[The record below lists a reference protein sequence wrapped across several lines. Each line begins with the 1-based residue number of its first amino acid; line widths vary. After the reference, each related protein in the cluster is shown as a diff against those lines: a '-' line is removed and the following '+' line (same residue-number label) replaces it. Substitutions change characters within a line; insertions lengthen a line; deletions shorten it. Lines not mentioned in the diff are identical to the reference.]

1 MQYSGHLTNHS
12 AVFLSLD
19 QSQFSILVTLP
30 IKLILPIFSVY
41 FESMPYRLSEET
53 GLIDYEML
61 EVKAKLYCTVLYT
74 VLY

>member
-1 MQYSGHLTNHS
+1 M
-12 AVFLSLD
+12 SLD

-74 VLY
+74 VSY

>member
-1 MQYSGHLTNHS
+1 M
-12 AVFLSLD
+12 FWSLD

-30 IKLILPIFSVY
+30 IKLILPILSVY

-61 EVKAKLYCTVLYT
+61 EVMAKL
-74 VLY
+74 